1 MLYLYPMASHSD
13 RTMVRWQDHE
23 SHQIPC
29 QSGQADLYFHYA
41 DIEFWALFDSHSSY
55 TPRSVFQDGPDRW
68 PTFTLTHIAT
78 RTIEC
83 TTLMAT
89 NQSTTWQDTQ
99 IPASRQW
106 GNIKRARE
114 CALFDIN
121 AVNAVTVA
129 TIAMLGRST
138 TDRLYTNDFATR
150 LCRLYPLP
158 LRWFHALLNSLFK
171 VLCNFPSRYL
181 FAIEF
186 VFVFSLRWC
195 LSPNFRLHFQAAR
208 LQSAT
213 QTPSARVLVRGLHPL
228 RLKPCSK
235 RLRAHVHTNR

>member
-129 TIAMLGRST
+129 TIAMLGRINDGSPIHKRFCHKTMSALSAST
-138 TDRLYTNDFATR
+138 PVVSR
-150 LCRLYPLP
+150 
-158 LRWFHALLNSLFK
+158 SLELSFQ
-171 VLCNFPSRYL
+171 S
-181 FAIEF
+181 
-186 VFVFSLRWC
+186 SLQ
-195 LSPNFRLHFQAAR
+195 LSL
-208 LQSAT
+208 T
-213 QTPSARVLVRGLHPL
+213 VLVCYRI
-228 RLKPCSK
+228 RI
-235 RLRAHVHTNR
+235 RI

>member
-89 NQSTTWQDTQ
+89 NQRHHLTRHPNTSKPAMGQHQAGSRMRAIWHQRRQCSHSGDHRYARTDQRRIAYTQTTLPQDYVGSIRFHSGGFTL
-99 IPASRQW
+99 SW
-106 GNIKRARE
+106 T
-114 CALFDIN
+114 LF
-121 AVNAVTVA
+121 
-129 TIAMLGRST
+129 SKF
-138 TDRLYTNDFATR
+138 FATFPHGTC
-150 LCRLYPLP
+150 LLSNSYSYL
-158 LRWFHALLNSLFK
+158 ALDDVYHPTLDCTFK
-171 VLCNFPSRYL
+171 QPD
-181 FAIEF
+181 
-186 VFVFSLRWC
+186 
-195 LSPNFRLHFQAAR
+195 
-208 LQSAT
+208 
-213 QTPSARVLVRGLHPL
+213 
-228 RLKPCSK
+228 SK
-235 RLRAHVHTNR
+235 AQHKHRPREYSYGACTLWG